1 MNIIDLIVSFLILW
15 YISRFW
21 FKPIKKFKGRKRFD
35 SNFDLLIGDCGS
47 GKSTYGAKLLIDYKK
62 KGYPVYSNIYVEGTR
77 KFDIDDFMT
86 FDFGPGAVVLFDEAA
101 TYGLASRG
109 DSYKKSNTAKIIEF
123 FTMYRHYDFQH
134 IIIISPSFQDVIPVV
149 RSRVKNIT
157 VVETASFLSFLLFP
171 VNFILYLFR
180 KSPIKFGSLRYVF
193 KRIDVIGDNKRGSAS
208 EPKEVYNWIP
218 FRRKYFLMN
227 PYFKYF
233 NSYSRKDLPGKAWEV
248 WGDVKLIKKKKN
260 KYIRLYKIIV
270 KKYLLS
276 SKKNIYYLVK
286 KYLLNSKNI
295 V

>member
-1 MNIIDLIVSFLILW
+1 MIDLIVSILFLWCL
-15 YISRFW
+15 SRFW

-62 KGYPVYSNIYVEGTR
+62 KGYPVYSNIYVQGTR

-86 FDFGPGAVVLFDEAA
+86 FDFEPGAVVLFDEAA

-134 IIIISPSFQDVIPVV
+134 IIIISPSFQDVIPIV

-157 VVETASFLSFLLFP
+157 VVEGTFFLFLLTLP
-171 VNFILYLFR
+171 VNIILYLF
-180 KSPIKFGSLRYVF
+180 KKTPIKFGSLRYVF
-193 KRIDVIGDNKRGSAS
+193 KRIDVIGDNKKGSAS
-208 EPKEVYNWIP
+208 EPKEVYNWVP
-218 FRRKYFLMN
+218 LKRKYFLMN

-233 NSYSRKDLPGKAWEV
+233 DSYSKKYLPGKVWEV
-248 WGDVKLIKKKKN
+248 WGGISINEKRTFKDFFIRFINFIKLPCLFVCFKKVIKTF
-260 KYIRLYKIIV
+260 
-270 KKYLLS
+270 
-276 SKKNIYYLVK
+276 SKKVFTK
-286 KYLLNSKNI
+286 
-295 V
+295 

>member
-1 MNIIDLIVSFLILW
+1 MIDLIVSILFLW
-15 YISRFW
+15 YVSRFW

-35 SNFDLLIGDCGS
+35 SFFDLLIGDCGS

-62 KGYPVYSNIYVEGTR
+62 KGYPVYSNIYVQGTR

-86 FDFGPGAVVLFDEAA
+86 FDFEPGAVVLFDEAA

-134 IIIISPSFQDVIPVV
+134 IIIISPSFQDVIPIV

-157 VVETASFLSFLLFP
+157 VVEGTFFLFLLTLP
-171 VNFILYLFR
+171 VNIILYLF
-180 KSPIKFGSLRYVF
+180 KKTPIKFGSLRYVF
-193 KRIDVIGDNKRGSAS
+193 KRIDVIGDNKKGSAS

-218 FRRKYFLMN
+218 LKRKYFLMN

-233 NSYSRKDLPGKAWEV
+233 NSYSKKDLPGKAWEV
-248 WGDVKLIKKKKN
+248 WGGISTIDKKRTFKDFFIRFINFIKLPCLFVCFKKVIKTF
-260 KYIRLYKIIV
+260 
-270 KKYLLS
+270 
-276 SKKNIYYLVK
+276 SKKVFTK
-286 KYLLNSKNI
+286 
-295 V
+295 